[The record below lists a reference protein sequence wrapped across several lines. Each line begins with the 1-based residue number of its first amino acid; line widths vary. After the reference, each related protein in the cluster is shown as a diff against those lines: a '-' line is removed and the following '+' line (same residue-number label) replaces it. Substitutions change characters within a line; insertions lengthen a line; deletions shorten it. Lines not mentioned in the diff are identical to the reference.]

1 MYVQREAGESARGLR
16 IGVAVAQYHSDITDA
31 LREAAIEVFTKADGK
46 RDDLIIIS
54 VPGSFEL
61 PPVCQAMA
69 NRDDLDAVVAIGC
82 VIRGETTHDQHIA
95 QATSQALMQIM
106 LDTGKPLG
114 FGMLTCQ
121 TKHQARARAGGESG
135 NKGAEAM
142 AAAIET
148 VAALRKLASIRER
161 R

>member
-1 MYVQREAGESARGLR
+1 MYVQREASESARGLR
-16 IGVAVAQYHSDITDA
+16 IGVAVAQYHADITDA
-31 LREAAIEVFTKADGK
+31 LREAAIEVFTKAGGACEDL
-46 RDDLIIIS
+46 LIIP

-61 PPVCQAMA
+61 PSVCQAMA
-69 NRDDLDAVVAIGC
+69 NRDDLDAVVAVGC
-82 VIRGETTHDQHIA
+82 VIRGETSHDQHIA
-95 QATSQALMQIM
+95 QATAHALMQIA
-106 LDTGKPLG
+106 LDTGKPIG

-148 VAALRKLASIRER
+148 VAALRQLAAIRER